1 MKSLIFF
8 FFLLFTC
15 QMQAQFFIKGK
26 VIDSETHQPLERAT
40 VTLTRDSSST
50 IYKYDLT
57 DPKGC
62 FSFSVSENNTWTVHV
77 TYLGYQKESQPVQKG
92 KGMTF
97 QLKPEAISLK
107 EVEIKGGRI
116 YGRQDTVKYD
126 LSRFTSGK
134 EQNIKE
140 ALKRLPGIDV
150 NEQSG
155 EIRYNGKAIS
165 QFTVEGMDVSGGR
178 YNQVTENLKADAV
191 KDAEVIEHFQP
202 IRSLRN
208 KMPSDKVALNL
219 TLKPEIRSRWLLT
232 LQAAGGYG
240 DQMLYNGKLN
250 ALQLARERQGIYLYK
265 ADQTGKD
272 LSTELQQ
279 LISDNQNFLTP
290 TDVPTF
296 INQPTFSF
304 PLEKQRLM
312 DNITHLASVNRL
324 YRKNEEQQSRF
335 TFHYLYDEQH
345 RNQGTQEIY
354 YYPSDTIHVAQAQDY
369 SLYTHQAQASYN
381 YERNGTRSFFRNL
394 LEAHGTWG
402 HSQENLHGNRELT
415 QNLQTNN
422 LQLTNQLNLLT
433 TRKQTTSGF
442 RSFFRYTYHPTTLQF
457 AQVNQSLG
465 LQQAYMDNQGYC
477 QWKKNGMTF
486 GITGGIQ
493 GEWLLL
499 HQTTNFSSPQFKLY
513 ATPMWMWERN
523 TFRLTVSANAAY
535 LRKTN
540 PQYTDL
546 RISPTASL
554 YWQFSPRWEL
564 ITRAQLQQKNE
575 EATAYYPYSY
585 WQNYRTVAS
594 FSSHVPE
601 FQNQLYSFYLT
612 YKRTVHEFFWSLSGS
627 YWNQKNQQ
635 LTHSE
640 YRDSIFFLTTWEVP
654 NHNRSYSLTSL
665 LSKGFYNWN
674 LKTSLETQLIHSEG
688 KQAGQGSIQNYCYT
702 QLVLTPKI
710 NWTPL
715 SWLNTSYLASLTCN
729 RSLIGRNNNLPALWN
744 IRQQIYLEIGNSTYQ
759 IRLTGEH
766 YYNQLDENHHQHVWL
781 ADAETSYIKNKWRF
795 SMSLCNLFNQKEY
808 RYTTYS
814 AIQQYTSWIKMRPR
828 EILVSIQYQGST

>member
-92 KGMTF
+92 KGMAF

-729 RSLIGRNNNLPALWN
+729 RSLIGGNNNLPALWN

-828 EILVSIQYQGST
+828 EILVSIQYQL

>member
-232 LQAAGGYG
+232 LQTAGGYG

-250 ALQLARERQGIYLYK
+250 ALQLAREQQGIYLYK

-465 LQQAYMDNQGYC
+465 LQQTYMDNQGYC
-477 QWKKNGMTF
+477 QWKKNGMIF

-729 RSLIGRNNNLPALWN
+729 RSLIGENNNLPALWN

-808 RYTTYS
+808 RHTTYS

-828 EILVSIQYQGST
+828 EILVSIQYQL

>member
-219 TLKPEIRSRWLLT
+219 TLKPELRSRWLLT
-232 LQAAGGYG
+232 LQTAGGYG

-250 ALQLARERQGIYLYK
+250 ALQLAREQQGIYLYK

-477 QWKKNGMTF
+477 QWKKNGMIF

-540 PQYTDL
+540 PEYTDL

-729 RSLIGRNNNLPALWN
+729 RSLIGENNNLPALWN

-828 EILVSIQYQGST
+828 EILVSIQYQL

>member
-1 MKSLIFF
+1 MKSFIFLS
-8 FFLLFTC
+8 FLLFTC
-15 QMQAQFFIKGK
+15 QMQAQFLIKGK
-26 VIDSETHQPLERAT
+26 VIDNETHQPLERAA

-50 IYKYDLT
+50 VYKYALT

-62 FSFSVSENNTWTVHV
+62 FSFSVSEDAAWTVHV
-77 TYLGYQKESQPVQKG
+77 TYLGYQKESRPAQKG
-92 KGMTF
+92 KEITF
-97 QLKPEAISLK
+97 QLEPEAISLK

-140 ALKRLPGIDV
+140 ALKKLPGIDV

-165 QFTVEGMDVSGGR
+165 QFTVDGMDVSGGR
-178 YNQVTENLKADAV
+178 YNQITENLKADAV
-191 KDAEVIEHFQP
+191 EKAEVIEHFQP

-219 TLKPEIRSRWLLT
+219 KLKPEVRSRWLLT

-240 DQMLYNGKLN
+240 DQMLYNGKFN

-265 ADQTGKD
+265 ADHTGKD

-279 LISDNQNFLTP
+279 LTTDNQNFLTP

-296 INQPTFSF
+296 IDQPTFSF

-312 DNITHLASVNRL
+312 DNTTHLASVNRL

-345 RNQGTQEIY
+345 RNQGSQEIY
-354 YYPSDTIHVAQAQDY
+354 YYSTDTIHIAQEQDY
-369 SLYTHQAQASYN
+369 SLYTHRTQATYN
-381 YERNGTRSFFRNL
+381 YERNGARSFFRNQ
-394 LEAHGTWG
+394 LEAHGAWNRSLET
-402 HSQENLHGNRELT
+402 LHGNRELI
-415 QNLQTNN
+415 QRLHTNS
-422 LQLTNQLNLLT
+422 LQLTNQMNLLS
-433 TRKQTTSGF
+433 TREHATSGF
-442 RSFFRYTYHPTTLQF
+442 RSFFRYTYQPTTLQF

-465 LQQAYMDNQGYC
+465 LQQAYMDNQGYY

-499 HQTTNFSSPQFKLY
+499 HQTANFSSPQFKLY
-513 ATPMWMWERN
+513 TIPMWMWKRN
-523 TFRLTVSANAAY
+523 AFRLTISADAAY

-546 RISPTASL
+546 RINPTASL
-554 YWQFSPRWEL
+554 RWQFGPRWEL
-564 ITRAQLQQKNE
+564 ITRAQFQQKNE
-575 EATAYYPYSY
+575 EVTAYYPYSY
-585 WQNYRTVAS
+585 WQNYRSIVS
-594 FSSHVPE
+594 FSPHIPKL
-601 FQNQLYSFYLT
+601 QDQLYSFYLT

-627 YWNQKNQQ
+627 YWNRKNQQ
-635 LTHSE
+635 LVHSE
-640 YRDSIFFLTTWEVP
+640 YQDNIFILTTCEVP
-654 NHNRSYSLTSL
+654 NRNRSYSLTSL

-674 LKTSLETQLIHSEG
+674 LKTSLETQFLHSEG
-688 KQAGQGSIQNYCYT
+688 KQAGQGSIQNYRYT
-702 QLVLTPKI
+702 QFTLTPKI
-710 NWTPL
+710 NWALL
-715 SWLNTSYLASLTCN
+715 SWFSVTYLASFTCN
-729 RSLIGRNNNLPALWN
+729 RSLIGEGNSLPVLWD
-744 IRQQIYLEIGNSTYQ
+744 IRQRIHLEIGNSTYQ
-759 IRLTGEH
+759 VRLSGEH
-766 YYNQLDENHHQHVWL
+766 YYNQLDKNHHQHVWL
-781 ADAETSYIKNKWRF
+781 ADAEASYIKDKWRF
-795 SMSLCNLFNQKEY
+795 SINLCNLFNQKEY

-814 AIQQYTSWIKMRPR
+814 TIQQYTSWIKMRPR
-828 EILVSIQYQGST
+828 EILVSVQHQL

>member
-442 RSFFRYTYHPTTLQF
+442 RSFFRYAYHPTTLQF

-477 QWKKNGMTF
+477 QWKKNGMIF

-828 EILVSIQYQGST
+828 EILVSIQYQL

>member
-232 LQAAGGYG
+232 LQTAGGYG

-250 ALQLARERQGIYLYK
+250 ALQLAREQQGIYLYK
-265 ADQTGKD
+265 VDQTGKD

-442 RSFFRYTYHPTTLQF
+442 HSFFRYTYHPTTLQF

-729 RSLIGRNNNLPALWN
+729 RSLIGENNNLPALWN

-828 EILVSIQYQGST
+828 EILVSIQYQL

>member
-232 LQAAGGYG
+232 LQTAGGYG

-828 EILVSIQYQGST
+828 EILVSIQYQL

>member
-219 TLKPEIRSRWLLT
+219 TLKPELRSRWLLT
-232 LQAAGGYG
+232 LQTAGGYG

-250 ALQLARERQGIYLYK
+250 ALQLAREQQGIYLYK

-477 QWKKNGMTF
+477 QWKKNGMIF

-640 YRDSIFFLTTWEVP
+640 YRDRIFFLTTWEVP

-688 KQAGQGSIQNYCYT
+688 KQAGQGTIQNYCYT

-729 RSLIGRNNNLPALWN
+729 RSLIGENNNLPALWN

-781 ADAETSYIKNKWRF
+781 ADAEASYIKDKWRF
-795 SMSLCNLFNQKEY
+795 SMTLCNLFNQKEY

-828 EILVSIQYQGST
+828 EILVSIQYQL

>member
-477 QWKKNGMTF
+477 QWKKNGMTL

-729 RSLIGRNNNLPALWN
+729 RSLIGGNNNLPALWN
-744 IRQQIYLEIGNSTYQ
+744 IRQRIYL
-759 IRLTGEH
+759 
-766 YYNQLDENHHQHVWL
+766 
-781 ADAETSYIKNKWRF
+781 
-795 SMSLCNLFNQKEY
+795 
-808 RYTTYS
+808 
-814 AIQQYTSWIKMRPR
+814 
-828 EILVSIQYQGST
+828 

>member
-1 MKSLIFF
+1 MKSLIFV

-15 QMQAQFFIKGK
+15 RMQAQFLIKGK
-26 VIDSETHQPLERAT
+26 VIDNETHQPLELAT

-50 IYKYDLT
+50 VYKYALT

-62 FSFSVSENNTWTVHV
+62 FSFSVSENISWTVHV
-77 TYLGYQKESQPVQKG
+77 TYLGYQKESLPVQKG
-92 KGMTF
+92 KEMIF

-116 YGRQDTVKYD
+116 YGRQDTVKYN

-134 EQNIKE
+134 EQSIKE
-140 ALKRLPGIDV
+140 ALKKLPGIDI

-178 YNQVTENLKADAV
+178 YNQITENLKVDAV

-219 TLKPEIRSRWLLT
+219 TLKPEVRSRWLLT

-240 DQMLYNGKLN
+240 DPILYNGKLN
-250 ALQLARERQGIYLYK
+250 ALQLAHERQGIYLYK
-265 ADQTGKD
+265 TDQTGKD

-296 INQPTFSF
+296 IDQPTFSF

-312 DNITHLASVNRL
+312 ANTTHLASVNRL
-324 YRKNEEQQSRF
+324 YRKSEEQQSRF

-354 YYPSDTIHVAQAQDY
+354 YYPSDTIHIAQAQDY
-369 SLYTHQAQASYN
+369 SLYTHQAQATYN

-394 LEAHGTWG
+394 LEAHGTWS
-402 HSQENLHGNRELT
+402 HSQESLYGNRELT
-415 QNLQTNN
+415 QSLQTNS

-433 TRKQTTSGF
+433 TREHTTSGF
-442 RSFFRYTYHPTTLQF
+442 RSFFRYTHQPTTLQF
-457 AQVNQSLG
+457 AQVNQSFG
-465 LQQAYMDNQGYC
+465 LQQVYMDNQAYH
-477 QWKKNGMTF
+477 QWKKNEMTF
-486 GITGGIQ
+486 GITEGVQ

-499 HQTTNFSSPQFKLY
+499 HQTTNFSSPQFKIY
-513 ATPMWMWERN
+513 VTPMWMWERN
-523 TFRLTVSANAAY
+523 TLRLTVSADAAY
-535 LRKTN
+535 LKKNN

-546 RISPTASL
+546 RISPTVSL

-564 ITRAQLQQKNE
+564 ITCAQLQQKNE

-585 WQNYRTVAS
+585 WQNYRTVVS

-601 FQNQLYSFYLT
+601 LQDQLYSFYLT

-627 YWNQKNQQ
+627 YWSRKNQQ

-640 YRDSIFFLTTWEVP
+640 YRDSIFSLTTWEVP

-665 LSKGFYNWN
+665 LSKGFYDWN

-688 KQAGQGSIQNYCYT
+688 KQAGQGSIQNYRYT
-702 QLVLTPKI
+702 QLMLTPKI

-715 SWLNTSYLASLTCN
+715 SWFNTTYLASLTCN
-729 RSLIGRNNNLPALWN
+729 RSLIGESNNLPALWN
-744 IRQQIYLEIGNSTYQ
+744 IRQRIYLEIGNSTYQ

-766 YYNQLDENHHQHVWL
+766 YYNQLDEYHHQHVWL
-781 ADAETSYIKNKWRF
+781 ADAEASYIKDKWRF

-808 RYTTYS
+808 RHTTYS

-828 EILVSIQYQGST
+828 EILVSIQYQL

>member
-1 MKSLIFF
+1 MKSLIFL

-15 QMQAQFFIKGK
+15 QMQAQFLIKGK
-26 VIDSETHQPLERAT
+26 VIDNETHQPLERAT

-50 IYKYDLT
+50 IYKYTLT

-97 QLKPEAISLK
+97 QLKPETISLK

-140 ALKRLPGIDV
+140 ALKRLPGIDI

-178 YNQVTENLKADAV
+178 YNQITENLKADAV

-219 TLKPEIRSRWLLT
+219 TLKPEVRSHWLLT
-232 LQAAGGYG
+232 LQATGGYG
-240 DQMLYNGKLN
+240 DQILYNGKLN

-296 INQPTFSF
+296 IDQPTFSF

-312 DNITHLASVNRL
+312 DNTTHQASVNRL
-324 YRKNEEQQSRF
+324 HRKNEEQQSRF

-354 YYPSDTIHVAQAQDY
+354 YYPSDTIHITQAQDY
-369 SLYTHQAQASYN
+369 SLYTHQAQATYN

-402 HSQENLHGNRELT
+402 YSQENLQGNRELT
-415 QNLQTNN
+415 QSLQTNS

-433 TRKQTTSGF
+433 TREHTTSGF
-442 RSFFRYTYHPTTLQF
+442 RSFFRYTYQPTTLQF
-457 AQVNQSLG
+457 AQVNQSFG
-465 LQQAYMDNQGYC
+465 LQQAYTDNQGYY

-486 GITGGIQ
+486 GITGGVQ

-523 TFRLTVSANAAY
+523 TFRLTVSADAAY

-546 RISPTASL
+546 RISPTVSL
-554 YWQFSPRWEL
+554 YWQFNPRWEL

-575 EATAYYPYSY
+575 EATTYYPYSY
-585 WQNYRTVAS
+585 WQSYRTIVS

-601 FQNQLYSFYLT
+601 LQDQLYSFYLT

-627 YWNQKNQQ
+627 YWNRKKQQ

-640 YRDSIFFLTTWEVP
+640 YRDSIFTLTTWEVP

-665 LSKGFYNWN
+665 LSKGFYDWN

-688 KQAGQGSIQNYCYT
+688 EQAGQGSIQNYRYT
-702 QLVLTPKI
+702 QLMLTPKI

-715 SWLNTSYLASLTCN
+715 SWFNTTYLASLTCN
-729 RSLIGRNNNLPALWN
+729 RSLIGEGNNLPALWN
-744 IRQQIYLEIGNSTYQ
+744 IRQRIYLEIGNSTYQ

-766 YYNQLDENHHQHVWL
+766 YYNQLDENHHQHIWL
-781 ADAETSYIKNKWRF
+781 ADAEVSCIKDKWRF
-795 SMSLCNLFNQKEY
+795 SMGLCNLFNQKEY

-828 EILVSIQYQGST
+828 EILVSIQYQL

>member
-15 QMQAQFFIKGK
+15 RMQAQFLIKGK
-26 VIDSETHQPLERAT
+26 VIDNETHQPLELAT

-50 IYKYDLT
+50 VYKYALT

-62 FSFSVSENNTWTVHV
+62 FSFSVSENISWTVHV
-77 TYLGYQKESQPVQKG
+77 TYLGYQKESLPVQKG
-92 KGMTF
+92 KEMIF

-116 YGRQDTVKYD
+116 YGRQDTVKYN

-134 EQNIKE
+134 EQSIKE
-140 ALKRLPGIDV
+140 ALKKLPGIDI

-178 YNQVTENLKADAV
+178 YNQITENLKADAV

-219 TLKPEIRSRWLLT
+219 TLKPELRSRWLLT
-232 LQAAGGYG
+232 LQTAGGYG

-250 ALQLARERQGIYLYK
+250 ALQLAREQQGIYLYK

-477 QWKKNGMTF
+477 QWKKNGMIF

-688 KQAGQGSIQNYCYT
+688 KQAGQGTIQNYCYT

-729 RSLIGRNNNLPALWN
+729 RSLIGENNNLPALWN

-828 EILVSIQYQGST
+828 EILVSIQYQL

>member
-57 DPKGC
+57 DPEGC

-232 LQAAGGYG
+232 LQTAGGYG

-250 ALQLARERQGIYLYK
+250 ALQLAREQQGIYLYK

-477 QWKKNGMTF
+477 QWKKNGMIF

-729 RSLIGRNNNLPALWN
+729 RSLIGENNNLPALWN

-828 EILVSIQYQGST
+828 EILVSIQYQL

>member
-232 LQAAGGYG
+232 LQTAGGYG

-250 ALQLARERQGIYLYK
+250 ALQLAREQQGIYLYK

-477 QWKKNGMTF
+477 QWKKNGMIF

-540 PQYTDL
+540 PQYTNL

-729 RSLIGRNNNLPALWN
+729 RSLIGENNNLPALWN

-828 EILVSIQYQGST
+828 EILVSIQYQL

>member
-15 QMQAQFFIKGK
+15 QMQAQFLIKGK
-26 VIDSETHQPLERAT
+26 VIDNETHQPLERAAI
-40 VTLTRDSSST
+40 TLTRDSSRT
-50 IYKYDLT
+50 VYKYALS
-57 DPKGC
+57 DPKGY
-62 FSFSVSENNTWTVHV
+62 FSFSVSENAAWTVHV
-77 TYLGYQKESQPVQKG
+77 TYLGYQKESRSVQKG
-92 KGMTF
+92 KEMTIR
-97 QLKPEAISLK
+97 LKPEAISLK

-116 YGRQDTVKYD
+116 YGQQDTVKYD

-134 EQNIKE
+134 EQSIKE
-140 ALKRLPGIDV
+140 ALKKLPGIDV

-178 YNQVTENLKADAV
+178 YNQVTENLTADAV
-191 KDAEVIEHFQP
+191 KSAEVIEHFQP

-208 KMPSDKVALNL
+208 KIPSDKVALNL
-219 TLKPEIRSRWLLT
+219 TLKPEVRSRWLLT
-232 LQAAGGYG
+232 FQAAGGYG

-296 INQPTFSF
+296 IEQPTFSF

-312 DNITHLASVNRL
+312 DNTTHLVSVNRL

-335 TFHYLYDEQH
+335 TFHYLYNEQR

-354 YYPSDTIHVAQAQDY
+354 YYPTDTIHIAQTQDY
-369 SLYTHQAQASYN
+369 NLYMHQAQATYN

-402 HSQENLHGNRELT
+402 HSQENLHDNPELT
-415 QNLQTNN
+415 QCLQTSS

-433 TRKQTTSGF
+433 TRKHTTSGF
-442 RSFFRYTYHPTTLQF
+442 RSFFRYAYQPTTLQF
-457 AQVNQSLG
+457 AQVNQSFG
-465 LQQAYMDNQGYC
+465 LQQVYIDNQAYH

-486 GITGGIQ
+486 GVTGGMQ
-493 GEWLLL
+493 GEWLCL
-499 HQTTNFSSPQFKLY
+499 HQTANFSSPQFKLY
-513 ATPMWMWERN
+513 VTPMWMWEQN
-523 TFRLTVSANAAY
+523 SFRLTVSADAAY
-535 LRKTN
+535 LRKNN

-546 RISPTASL
+546 RISPTVSL
-554 YWQFSPRWEL
+554 YWQFNPRWEL
-564 ITRAQLQQKNE
+564 ITRAQIQQKNE

-585 WQNYRTVAS
+585 WKNYRTLVS
-594 FSSHVPE
+594 FSSHIPE
-601 FQNQLYSFYLT
+601 LQDQLYSFYLT

-627 YWNQKNQQ
+627 CWIRKNQQ
-635 LTHSE
+635 LTHSG
-640 YRDSIFFLTTWEVP
+640 YRDSIFTLTTWEVP

-665 LSKGFYNWN
+665 LSKGIYGWN
-674 LKTSLETQLIHSEG
+674 LKTSLETQLVHSEG
-688 KQAGQGSIQNYCYT
+688 KQAGQGSIQNYRYT
-702 QLVLTPKI
+702 QLILTPKI

-715 SWLNTSYLASLTCN
+715 SWFNTTYLASFTCN
-729 RSLIGRNNNLPALWN
+729 RSLIGEGNNLPALCN
-744 IRQQIYLEIGNSTYQ
+744 IRQRIHLEIGNSTCQ
-759 IRLTGEH
+759 IHLIGEH
-766 YYNQLDENHHQHVWL
+766 YYNQLDENDHQHVWL
-781 ADAETSYIKNKWRF
+781 ADAEVSYIKDKWRF

-814 AIQQYTSWIKMRPR
+814 SIQQYTSWIKMRPR
-828 EILVSIQYQGST
+828 EILVSIQYQL

>member
-15 QMQAQFFIKGK
+15 RMQAQFLIKGK
-26 VIDSETHQPLERAT
+26 VIDNETHQPLELAT

-50 IYKYDLT
+50 VYKYALT

-62 FSFSVSENNTWTVHV
+62 FSFSVSENISWTVHV
-77 TYLGYQKESQPVQKG
+77 TYLGYQKESLPVQKG
-92 KGMTF
+92 KEMIF

-116 YGRQDTVKYD
+116 YGRQDTVKYN

-134 EQNIKE
+134 EQSIKE
-140 ALKRLPGIDV
+140 ALKKLPGIDI

-232 LQAAGGYG
+232 LQTAGGYG

-250 ALQLARERQGIYLYK
+250 ALQLAREQQGIYLYK

-457 AQVNQSLG
+457 VQVNQSFG
-465 LQQAYMDNQGYC
+465 LQQVYMDNQAYH
-477 QWKKNGMTF
+477 QWKKNEMTF
-486 GITGGIQ
+486 GITGGVQ

-729 RSLIGRNNNLPALWN
+729 RSFIGGNNNLPALWN

-828 EILVSIQYQGST
+828 EILVSIQYQL

>member
-828 EILVSIQYQGST
+828 EILVSIQYQL

>member
-232 LQAAGGYG
+232 LQTAGGYG

-250 ALQLARERQGIYLYK
+250 ALQLAREQQGIYLYK

-477 QWKKNGMTF
+477 QWKKNGMIF

-601 FQNQLYSFYLT
+601 FQDQLYSFYLT

-729 RSLIGRNNNLPALWN
+729 RSLIGESNNLPALWN
-744 IRQQIYLEIGNSTYQ
+744 IRQRIYLEIGNSTYQ

-781 ADAETSYIKNKWRF
+781 ADAEASYIKDKWRF
-795 SMSLCNLFNQKEY
+795 SMTLCNLFNPKEY

-828 EILVSIQYQGST
+828 EILVSIQYQL

>member
-8 FFLLFTC
+8 FLLLFTC
-15 QMQAQFFIKGK
+15 RMQAQFLIKGK
-26 VIDSETHQPLERAT
+26 VIDNETHQPLELAT

-50 IYKYDLT
+50 VYKYALT

-62 FSFSVSENNTWTVHV
+62 FSFPVSENSSWTVQV
-77 TYLGYQKESQPVQKG
+77 TYLGYQKESLPVQKG
-92 KGMTF
+92 KEMIF

-140 ALKRLPGIDV
+140 ALKKLPGIDI

-178 YNQVTENLKADAV
+178 YNQITENLKADAV

-219 TLKPEIRSRWLLT
+219 TLKPEVRSRWLLT

-240 DQMLYNGKLN
+240 DQILYNGKLN

-296 INQPTFSF
+296 IDQPTFSF

-312 DNITHLASVNRL
+312 DNTTHLASVNRL
-324 YRKNEEQQSRF
+324 HRKNEEQQSRF

-354 YYPSDTIHVAQAQDY
+354 YYPSDTIHIAQTQDY
-369 SLYTHQAQASYN
+369 SLYTHQAQATYN
-381 YERNGTRSFFRNL
+381 YERNGSRSFFRNL
-394 LEAHGTWG
+394 LEAHGVWS

-415 QNLQTNN
+415 QNLQTNS

-433 TRKQTTSGF
+433 TREHTTSGF
-442 RSFFRYTYHPTTLQF
+442 RSFFRYAHQPTTLQF
-457 AQVNQSLG
+457 AQVNQSFG
-465 LQQAYMDNQGYC
+465 LQQVYIDNQAYH
-477 QWKKNGMTF
+477 QWKKNEMTF
-486 GITGGIQ
+486 GITGGVQ

-499 HQTTNFSSPQFKLY
+499 HQTTSFSSPQFKIY

-523 TFRLTVSANAAY
+523 TLRLTISADAAY
-535 LRKTN
+535 LRNTN

-546 RISPTASL
+546 RISPTISL

-564 ITRAQLQQKNE
+564 ITHAQLQQKNE

-585 WQNYRTVAS
+585 WQNYRTVVS

-601 FQNQLYSFYLT
+601 LQDQLYSFYLT

-627 YWNQKNQQ
+627 YWNRKNQQ

-640 YRDSIFFLTTWEVP
+640 YRDSIFSLTTWEVP

-665 LSKGFYNWN
+665 LSKGFYDWN

-688 KQAGQGSIQNYCYT
+688 KQAGQGSIQNYRYT
-702 QLVLTPKI
+702 QLMLTPKI

-715 SWLNTSYLASLTCN
+715 SWFNTSYLASLTCN
-729 RSLIGRNNNLPALWN
+729 RSLIGEGNNLPALWN
-744 IRQQIYLEIGNSTYQ
+744 IRQRIYLEIGNSTYQ

-781 ADAETSYIKNKWRF
+781 ADAEASYIKDKWRF

-828 EILVSIQYQGST
+828 EILVSIQYQL

>member
-232 LQAAGGYG
+232 LQTAGGYG

-250 ALQLARERQGIYLYK
+250 ALQLAREQQGIYLYK

-324 YRKNEEQQSRF
+324 CRKNEEQQSRF

-477 QWKKNGMTF
+477 QWKKNGMIF

-535 LRKTN
+535 LRKNN

-601 FQNQLYSFYLT
+601 LQDQLYSFYLT

-729 RSLIGRNNNLPALWN
+729 RSLIGENNNLPALWN
-744 IRQQIYLEIGNSTYQ
+744 IRQRIYLEIGNSTYQ

-781 ADAETSYIKNKWRF
+781 ADAEASYIKDKWRF
-795 SMSLCNLFNQKEY
+795 SMTLCNLFNQKEY

-828 EILVSIQYQGST
+828 EILVSIQYQL

>member
-8 FFLLFTC
+8 FFLLLTC
-15 QMQAQFFIKGK
+15 RMQAQFLIKGK
-26 VIDSETHQPLERAT
+26 VIDNETHQPLELAT

-50 IYKYDLT
+50 VYKYALT

-62 FSFSVSENNTWTVHV
+62 FSFSVSENISWTVHV
-77 TYLGYQKESQPVQKG
+77 TYLGYQKESLPVQKG
-92 KGMTF
+92 KEMIF

-116 YGRQDTVKYD
+116 YGRQDTVKYN

-134 EQNIKE
+134 EQSIKE
-140 ALKRLPGIDV
+140 ALKKLPGIDI

-178 YNQVTENLKADAV
+178 YNQITENLKADAV

-219 TLKPEIRSRWLLT
+219 TLKPEVRSRWLLT

-240 DQMLYNGKLN
+240 DPILYNGKLN
-250 ALQLARERQGIYLYK
+250 ALQLAHERQGIYLYK
-265 ADQTGKD
+265 TDQTGKD

-296 INQPTFSF
+296 IDQPTFSF

-312 DNITHLASVNRL
+312 ANTTHLASVNRL

-354 YYPSDTIHVAQAQDY
+354 YYPSDTIHIAQAQDY
-369 SLYTHQAQASYN
+369 SLYTHQAQATYN

-394 LEAHGTWG
+394 LEAHGTWS
-402 HSQENLHGNRELT
+402 HSQESLYGNRELT
-415 QNLQTNN
+415 QSLQTNS

-433 TRKQTTSGF
+433 TREHTTSGF
-442 RSFFRYTYHPTTLQF
+442 RSFFRYAHQPTTLQF
-457 AQVNQSLG
+457 AQVNQSFG
-465 LQQAYMDNQGYC
+465 LQQVYMDNQAYH
-477 QWKKNGMTF
+477 QWEKNEMTF
-486 GITGGIQ
+486 GITGGVQ

-499 HQTTNFSSPQFKLY
+499 HQTTNFSSPQFKIY
-513 ATPMWMWERN
+513 VTPMWMWERN
-523 TFRLTVSANAAY
+523 TLRLTVSADAAY
-535 LRKTN
+535 LKKNN

-546 RISPTASL
+546 RISPTVSL
-554 YWQFSPRWEL
+554 YWQFNPRWEL
-564 ITRAQLQQKNE
+564 ITCAQLQQKNE

-585 WQNYRTVAS
+585 WQNYRTVVS

-601 FQNQLYSFYLT
+601 LQDQLYSFYLT

-627 YWNQKNQQ
+627 YWNRKNQQ

-640 YRDSIFFLTTWEVP
+640 YRDSIFSLTTWEVP

-665 LSKGFYNWN
+665 LSKGFYDWN

-688 KQAGQGSIQNYCYT
+688 KQAGQGSIQNYRYT
-702 QLVLTPKI
+702 QLMLTPKI

-715 SWLNTSYLASLTCN
+715 SWFNTTYLASLTCN
-729 RSLIGRNNNLPALWN
+729 RSLIGESNNLPALWN
-744 IRQQIYLEIGNSTYQ
+744 IRQRIYLEIGNSTYQ

-828 EILVSIQYQGST
+828 EILVSIQYQL

>member
-15 QMQAQFFIKGK
+15 QMQAQFLIKGK

-232 LQAAGGYG
+232 LQTAGGYG

-250 ALQLARERQGIYLYK
+250 ALQLAREQQGIYLYK

-477 QWKKNGMTF
+477 QWKKNGMIF

-540 PQYTDL
+540 PQYTNL

-729 RSLIGRNNNLPALWN
+729 RSLIGENNNLPALWN
-744 IRQQIYLEIGNSTYQ
+744 IRQRIYLEIGNSTYQ

-781 ADAETSYIKNKWRF
+781 ADAEASYIKDKWRF
-795 SMSLCNLFNQKEY
+795 SMTLCNLFNQKEY

-828 EILVSIQYQGST
+828 EILVSIQYQL

>member
-15 QMQAQFFIKGK
+15 RMQAQFLIKGK
-26 VIDSETHQPLERAT
+26 VIDNETHQPLELAT

-50 IYKYDLT
+50 VYKYALT

-62 FSFSVSENNTWTVHV
+62 FSFSVSENISWTVHV
-77 TYLGYQKESQPVQKG
+77 TYLGYQKESLPVQKG
-92 KGMTF
+92 KEMIF

-116 YGRQDTVKYD
+116 YGRQDTVKYN

-134 EQNIKE
+134 EQSIKE
-140 ALKRLPGIDV
+140 ALKKLPGIDI

-178 YNQVTENLKADAV
+178 YNQITENLKADAV

-219 TLKPEIRSRWLLT
+219 TLKPEVRSRWLLT

-240 DQMLYNGKLN
+240 DPILYNGKLN
-250 ALQLARERQGIYLYK
+250 ALQLAHERQGIYLYK
-265 ADQTGKD
+265 TDQTGKD

-290 TDVPTF
+290 ADVPTF
-296 INQPTFSF
+296 IDQPTFSF

-312 DNITHLASVNRL
+312 ANTTHLASVNRL

-354 YYPSDTIHVAQAQDY
+354 YYPSDTIHIAQAQDY
-369 SLYTHQAQASYN
+369 SLYTHQAQATYN
-381 YERNGTRSFFRNL
+381 YERNGSRSFFRNL
-394 LEAHGTWG
+394 LEAHGVWS

-415 QNLQTNN
+415 QNLQTNS

-433 TRKQTTSGF
+433 TREHTTSGF
-442 RSFFRYTYHPTTLQF
+442 RSFFRYAHQPTTLQF
-457 AQVNQSLG
+457 AQVNQSFG
-465 LQQAYMDNQGYC
+465 LQQVYIDNQAYH
-477 QWKKNGMTF
+477 QWKKNEMTF
-486 GITGGIQ
+486 GITGGVQ

-499 HQTTNFSSPQFKLY
+499 HQTTSFSSPQFKIY

-523 TFRLTVSANAAY
+523 TLRLTISADAAY
-535 LRKTN
+535 LRNTN

-546 RISPTASL
+546 RISPTISL

-564 ITRAQLQQKNE
+564 ITHAQLQQKNE

-585 WQNYRTVAS
+585 WQNYRTVVS
-594 FSSHVPE
+594 FSSHVSE
-601 FQNQLYSFYLT
+601 LQDQLYSFYLT

-627 YWNQKNQQ
+627 YWNRKNQQ

-640 YRDSIFFLTTWEVP
+640 YRDSIFSLTTWEVP

-665 LSKGFYNWN
+665 LSKGFYDWN

-688 KQAGQGSIQNYCYT
+688 KQAGQGSIQNYRYT
-702 QLVLTPKI
+702 QLMLTPKI

-715 SWLNTSYLASLTCN
+715 SWFNTSYLASLTCN
-729 RSLIGRNNNLPALWN
+729 RSLIGEGNNLPALWN
-744 IRQQIYLEIGNSTYQ
+744 IRQRIYLEIGNSTYQ

-781 ADAETSYIKNKWRF
+781 ADAEASYIKDKWRF

-828 EILVSIQYQGST
+828 EILVSIQYQL

>member
-57 DPKGC
+57 DPEGC

-191 KDAEVIEHFQP
+191 KDAEVIEQFQP

-232 LQAAGGYG
+232 LQTAGGYG

-250 ALQLARERQGIYLYK
+250 ALQLAREQQGIYLYK

-477 QWKKNGMTF
+477 QWKKNGMIF

-729 RSLIGRNNNLPALWN
+729 RSLIGENNNLPALWN

-828 EILVSIQYQGST
+828 EILVSIQYQL

>member
-1 MKSLIFF
+1 MKSLIFV

-15 QMQAQFFIKGK
+15 RMQAQFLIKGK
-26 VIDSETHQPLERAT
+26 VIDNETHQPLELAT

-50 IYKYDLT
+50 VYKYALT

-62 FSFSVSENNTWTVHV
+62 FSFSVSENISWTVHV
-77 TYLGYQKESQPVQKG
+77 TYLGYQKESLPVQKG
-92 KGMTF
+92 KEMIF

-116 YGRQDTVKYD
+116 YGRQDTVKYN

-134 EQNIKE
+134 EQSIKE
-140 ALKRLPGIDV
+140 ALKKLPGIDI

-178 YNQVTENLKADAV
+178 YNQITENLKVDAV

-219 TLKPEIRSRWLLT
+219 TLKPEVRSRWLLT

-240 DQMLYNGKLN
+240 DPILYNGKLN
-250 ALQLARERQGIYLYK
+250 ALQLAHERQGIYLYK
-265 ADQTGKD
+265 TDQTGKD

-296 INQPTFSF
+296 IDQPTFSF

-312 DNITHLASVNRL
+312 ANTTHLASVNRL
-324 YRKNEEQQSRF
+324 YRKSEEQQSRF

-354 YYPSDTIHVAQAQDY
+354 YYPSDTIHIAQAQDY
-369 SLYTHQAQASYN
+369 SLYTHQAQATYN
-381 YERNGTRSFFRNL
+381 YERNGTQSFFRNL
-394 LEAHGTWG
+394 LEAHGTWS
-402 HSQENLHGNRELT
+402 HSQESLYGNRELT
-415 QNLQTNN
+415 QSLQTNS

-433 TRKQTTSGF
+433 TREHTTSGF
-442 RSFFRYTYHPTTLQF
+442 RSFFRYAHQPTTLQF
-457 AQVNQSLG
+457 AQVNQSFG
-465 LQQAYMDNQGYC
+465 LQQVYMDNQAYH
-477 QWKKNGMTF
+477 QWKKNEMTF
-486 GITGGIQ
+486 GITEGVQ

-499 HQTTNFSSPQFKLY
+499 HQTTNFSSPQFKIY
-513 ATPMWMWERN
+513 VTPMWMWERN
-523 TFRLTVSANAAY
+523 TLRLTVSADAAY
-535 LRKTN
+535 LKKNN

-546 RISPTASL
+546 RISPTVSL

-564 ITRAQLQQKNE
+564 ITCAQLQQKNE

-585 WQNYRTVAS
+585 WQNYRTVVS

-601 FQNQLYSFYLT
+601 LQDQLYSFYLT

-627 YWNQKNQQ
+627 YWSRKNQQ

-640 YRDSIFFLTTWEVP
+640 YRDSIFSLTTWEVP

-665 LSKGFYNWN
+665 LSKGFYDWN

-688 KQAGQGSIQNYCYT
+688 KQAGQGSIQNYRYT
-702 QLVLTPKI
+702 QLMLTPKI

-715 SWLNTSYLASLTCN
+715 SWFNTTYLASLTCN
-729 RSLIGRNNNLPALWN
+729 RSLIGESNNLPALWN
-744 IRQQIYLEIGNSTYQ
+744 IRQRIYLEIGNSTYQ

-766 YYNQLDENHHQHVWL
+766 YYNQLDEYHHQHVWL
-781 ADAETSYIKNKWRF
+781 ADAEASYIKDKWRF

-808 RYTTYS
+808 RHTTYS

-828 EILVSIQYQGST
+828 EILVSIQYQL

>member
-191 KDAEVIEHFQP
+191 KDAEVIEHFQT

-828 EILVSIQYQGST
+828 EILVSIQYQL

>member
-15 QMQAQFFIKGK
+15 RMQAQFLIKGK
-26 VIDSETHQPLERAT
+26 VIDNETHQPLELAT

-50 IYKYDLT
+50 VYKYALT

-62 FSFSVSENNTWTVHV
+62 FSFSVSENTSWTVHV
-77 TYLGYQKESQPVQKG
+77 TYLGYQKESLPVQKG
-92 KGMTF
+92 KEMIF

-116 YGRQDTVKYD
+116 YGRQDTVKYN

-134 EQNIKE
+134 EQSIKE
-140 ALKRLPGIDV
+140 ALKKLPGIDI

-178 YNQVTENLKADAV
+178 YNQITENLKADAV

-219 TLKPEIRSRWLLT
+219 TLKPEVRSRWLLT

-240 DQMLYNGKLN
+240 DPILYNGKLN
-250 ALQLARERQGIYLYK
+250 ALQLAHERQGIYLYK
-265 ADQTGKD
+265 TDQTGKD

-290 TDVPTF
+290 ADVPTF
-296 INQPTFSF
+296 IDQPTFSF

-312 DNITHLASVNRL
+312 ANTTHLASVNRL

-354 YYPSDTIHVAQAQDY
+354 YYPSDTIHIAQAQDY
-369 SLYTHQAQASYN
+369 SLYTHQAQATYN

-394 LEAHGTWG
+394 LEAHGTWS
-402 HSQENLHGNRELT
+402 HSQESLYGNRELT
-415 QNLQTNN
+415 QSLQTNS

-433 TRKQTTSGF
+433 TREHTTSGF
-442 RSFFRYTYHPTTLQF
+442 RSFFRYAHQPTTLQF
-457 AQVNQSLG
+457 AQVNQSFG
-465 LQQAYMDNQGYC
+465 LQQVYMDNQAYH
-477 QWKKNGMTF
+477 QWKKNEMTF
-486 GITGGIQ
+486 GITGGVQ

-499 HQTTNFSSPQFKLY
+499 HQTTNFSSPQFKIY
-513 ATPMWMWERN
+513 VTPMWMWERN
-523 TFRLTVSANAAY
+523 TLRLTVSADAAY
-535 LRKTN
+535 LKKNN

-546 RISPTASL
+546 RISPTVSL

-564 ITRAQLQQKNE
+564 ITHAQLQQKNE

-585 WQNYRTVAS
+585 WQNYRTVVS

-601 FQNQLYSFYLT
+601 LQDQLYSFYLT
-612 YKRTVHEFFWSLSGS
+612 YKRTIHEFFWSLSGS

-640 YRDSIFFLTTWEVP
+640 YRDSIFSLTTWEVP

-665 LSKGFYNWN
+665 LSKGFYDWN

-688 KQAGQGSIQNYCYT
+688 KQAGQGSIQNYRYT
-702 QLVLTPKI
+702 QLMLTPKI
-710 NWTPL
+710 NWTPF
-715 SWLNTSYLASLTCN
+715 SWFNTTYLASLTCN
-729 RSLIGRNNNLPALWN
+729 RSLIGEGNNLPALWN
-744 IRQQIYLEIGNSTYQ
+744 IRQRIYLEIGNSTYQ

-781 ADAETSYIKNKWRF
+781 ADAEASYIKDKWRF

-808 RYTTYS
+808 RHTTYS
-814 AIQQYTSWIKMRPR
+814 AIQQYTSWIKMRLR
-828 EILVSIQYQGST
+828 EILVSIQYQL

>member
-729 RSLIGRNNNLPALWN
+729 RSLIGGNNNLPALWN

-814 AIQQYTSWIKMRPR
+814 AIQQYTPWIKMRPR
-828 EILVSIQYQGST
+828 EILVSIQYQL

>member
-729 RSLIGRNNNLPALWN
+729 RSLIGRNNNLPTLWN

-828 EILVSIQYQGST
+828 EILVSIQYQL

>member
-477 QWKKNGMTF
+477 QWKKNGMIF

-828 EILVSIQYQGST
+828 EILVSIQYQL

>member
-232 LQAAGGYG
+232 LQTAGGYG

-250 ALQLARERQGIYLYK
+250 ALQLAREQQGIYLYK

-442 RSFFRYTYHPTTLQF
+442 RSFFRYTHHPTTLQF

-477 QWKKNGMTF
+477 QWKKNGMIF

-688 KQAGQGSIQNYCYT
+688 KQAGQGTIQNYCYT

-729 RSLIGRNNNLPALWN
+729 RSLIGENNNLPALWN

-781 ADAETSYIKNKWRF
+781 ADAEASYIKNKWRF

-828 EILVSIQYQGST
+828 EILVSIQYQL

>member
-729 RSLIGRNNNLPALWN
+729 RSLIGGNNNLPALWN

-795 SMSLCNLFNQKEY
+795 SMSLCNLFNKKEY

-828 EILVSIQYQGST
+828 EILVSIQYQL

>member
-57 DPKGC
+57 DSKGC

-232 LQAAGGYG
+232 LQTAGGYG

-250 ALQLARERQGIYLYK
+250 ALQLAREQQGIYLYK

-729 RSLIGRNNNLPALWN
+729 RSLIGENNNLPALWN

-828 EILVSIQYQGST
+828 EILVSIQYQL

>member
-219 TLKPEIRSRWLLT
+219 TLKPELRSRWLLT
-232 LQAAGGYG
+232 LQTAGGYG

-250 ALQLARERQGIYLYK
+250 ALQLAREQQGIYLYK

-477 QWKKNGMTF
+477 QWKKNGMIF

-688 KQAGQGSIQNYCYT
+688 KQAGQGTIQNYCYT

-729 RSLIGRNNNLPALWN
+729 RSLIGENNNLPALWN
-744 IRQQIYLEIGNSTYQ
+744 IRQRIYLEIGNSTYQ

-781 ADAETSYIKNKWRF
+781 ADAEASYIKDKWRF
-795 SMSLCNLFNQKEY
+795 SMTLCNLFNQKEY

-828 EILVSIQYQGST
+828 EILVSIQYQL

>member
-8 FFLLFTC
+8 FFVLFTC

-232 LQAAGGYG
+232 LQTAGGYG

-250 ALQLARERQGIYLYK
+250 ALQLAREQQGIYLYK

-477 QWKKNGMTF
+477 QWKKNGMIF

-729 RSLIGRNNNLPALWN
+729 RSLIGENNNLPALWN

-828 EILVSIQYQGST
+828 EILVSIQYQL

>member
-729 RSLIGRNNNLPALWN
+729 RSLIERNNNLPALWN

-828 EILVSIQYQGST
+828 EILVSIQYQL

>member
-15 QMQAQFFIKGK
+15 RMQAQFLIKGK
-26 VIDSETHQPLERAT
+26 VIDNETHQPLELAT

-50 IYKYDLT
+50 VYKYALT

-62 FSFSVSENNTWTVHV
+62 FSFSVSENISWTVHV
-77 TYLGYQKESQPVQKG
+77 TYLGYQKESLPVQKG
-92 KGMTF
+92 KEMIF

-116 YGRQDTVKYD
+116 YGRQDTVKYN

-134 EQNIKE
+134 EQSIKE
-140 ALKRLPGIDV
+140 ALKKLPGIDI

-219 TLKPEIRSRWLLT
+219 TLKPEVRSRWLLT

-240 DQMLYNGKLN
+240 DPILYNGKLN
-250 ALQLARERQGIYLYK
+250 ALQLAHERQGIYLYK
-265 ADQTGKD
+265 TDQTGKD

-296 INQPTFSF
+296 IDQPTFSF

-312 DNITHLASVNRL
+312 ANTTHLASVNRL

-354 YYPSDTIHVAQAQDY
+354 YYPSDTIHIAQAQDY
-369 SLYTHQAQASYN
+369 SLYTHQAQATYN
-381 YERNGTRSFFRNL
+381 YERNGTQSFFRNL
-394 LEAHGTWG
+394 LEAHGTWS
-402 HSQENLHGNRELT
+402 HSQESLYGNRELT
-415 QNLQTNN
+415 QSLQTNN

-499 HQTTNFSSPQFKLY
+499 HQTTNISSPQFKLY

-665 LSKGFYNWN
+665 LSKGFYDWN
-674 LKTSLETQLIHSEG
+674 LKTSLETQLM
-688 KQAGQGSIQNYCYT
+688 
-702 QLVLTPKI
+702 LTPKI

-715 SWLNTSYLASLTCN
+715 SWFNTTYLASLTCN
-729 RSLIGRNNNLPALWN
+729 RSLIGESNNLPALWN
-744 IRQQIYLEIGNSTYQ
+744 IRQRIYLEIGNSTYQ

-766 YYNQLDENHHQHVWL
+766 YYNQLDEYHHQHVWL
-781 ADAETSYIKNKWRF
+781 ADAEASYIKDKWRF

-808 RYTTYS
+808 RHTTYS

-828 EILVSIQYQGST
+828 EILVSIQYQL

>member
-15 QMQAQFFIKGK
+15 RMQAQFLIKGK
-26 VIDSETHQPLERAT
+26 VIDNETHQPLELAT

-50 IYKYDLT
+50 IYKYALT

-62 FSFSVSENNTWTVHV
+62 FSFSVSENSSWTVHV

-92 KGMTF
+92 KEMIF

-140 ALKRLPGIDV
+140 ALKKLPGIDI

-178 YNQVTENLKADAV
+178 YNQITENLKADAV

-219 TLKPEIRSRWLLT
+219 TLKPEVRSRWLLT

-240 DQMLYNGKLN
+240 DQILYNGKLN

-296 INQPTFSF
+296 IDQPTFSF

-312 DNITHLASVNRL
+312 DNTTHLASVNRL
-324 YRKNEEQQSRF
+324 HRKNEEQQSRF
-335 TFHYLYDEQH
+335 TLHYLYDEQY

-354 YYPSDTIHVAQAQDY
+354 YYPSDTIHIAQAQDY
-369 SLYTHQAQASYN
+369 SLYTHQAQATYN

-394 LEAHGTWG
+394 LEAHGAWS

-415 QNLQTNN
+415 QNLQTNS

-433 TRKQTTSGF
+433 TREHTTSGF
-442 RSFFRYTYHPTTLQF
+442 RSFFRYAHQPTTLQF
-457 AQVNQSLG
+457 AQVNQSFG
-465 LQQAYMDNQGYC
+465 LQQVYMDNQAYH
-477 QWKKNGMTF
+477 QWKKNEMTF
-486 GITGGIQ
+486 GITGGVQ

-499 HQTTNFSSPQFKLY
+499 HQTTNFSSPQFKIY
-513 ATPMWMWERN
+513 VTPMWMWERN
-523 TFRLTVSANAAY
+523 TLRLTVSADAAY
-535 LRKTN
+535 LKKTN

-546 RISPTASL
+546 RISPTISL

-564 ITRAQLQQKNE
+564 ITCAQLQQKNE

-585 WQNYRTVAS
+585 WQNYRTVVS

-601 FQNQLYSFYLT
+601 LQDQLYSFYLT

-627 YWNQKNQQ
+627 YWNQKKQQ

-640 YRDSIFFLTTWEVP
+640 YQDSIFSLTTWEVP
-654 NHNRSYSLTSL
+654 NHNCSYSLTSL
-665 LSKGFYNWN
+665 LSKGFYDWN

-688 KQAGQGSIQNYCYT
+688 KQAGQGSIQNYRYT
-702 QLVLTPKI
+702 QLMLTPKI

-715 SWLNTSYLASLTCN
+715 SWFNTSYLASLTCN
-729 RSLIGRNNNLPALWN
+729 RSLIGEGNNLPALWN

-781 ADAETSYIKNKWRF
+781 ADAEASHIKNKWRF

-808 RYTTYS
+808 RHTTYS

-828 EILVSIQYQGST
+828 EILVSIQYQL